1 MVARKHVGTSLRTYK
16 KQPEHK
22 HSSRDPALITVEF
35 GINGERGMV
44 ITPNAPF
51 GVDRPLSFRMAVV
64 DVIGEPVVND
74 EPQKTYFNTRH
85 RPPKGHYIGPN
96 DVCGVITY
104 GHGFVL

>member
-1 MVARKHVGTSLRTYK
+1 MVEWKHVATSLRTYK

-22 HSSRDPALITVEF
+22 HSSRDPALMTVEF

-44 ITPNAPF
+44 IIPNAPC
-51 GVDRPLSFRMAVV
+51 GVDGPLSFKMAVV

-85 RPPKGHYIGPN
+85 RPPPK
-96 DVCGVITY
+96 DITLAQMMCV
-104 GHGFVL
+104 G

>member
-1 MVARKHVGTSLRTYK
+1 MSMTCMSGVSTLSTSRGHMVAREHVGTSLRTYK

-22 HSSRDPALITVEF
+22 HSSRDPALMTVEF

-51 GVDRPLSFRMAVV
+51 GPLSFRMAVV

-74 EPQKTYFNTRH
+74 EPQKT
-85 RPPKGHYIGPN
+85 
-96 DVCGVITY
+96 
-104 GHGFVL
+104 